1 MAKSKTL
8 EFDYWISSYLAFRH
22 AQDFRRSAELIEKNN
37 ITKPVMVNIAFSCE
51 LYMKALIMW
60 NHKNREIIGKHKLDA
75 LFGMLEISIQERIRK
90 ETDIQNWDTFLKDSA
105 DAFCAWRYYYEKD
118 NVMFGH
124 IGDLFAFA
132 EVLGSICSEEIS
144 IGEFLKDGTIGKCL

>member
-8 EFDYWISSYLAFRH
+8 EFDYRLSSYLAFRH
-22 AQDFRRSAELIEKNN
+22 AQDFRKGAGLLDDNRL
-37 ITKPVMVNIAFSCE
+37 TKPVMVNIAFSCE
-51 LYMKALIMW
+51 LYMKALLMW
-60 NHKNREIIGKHKLDA
+60 KNKSQEIIAEHKLDR
-75 LFGMLEISIQERIRK
+75 LFAMLDLHIQEQIKAETGIRG
-90 ETDIQNWDTFLKDSA
+90 WDRFLSDSS

-124 IGDLFAFA
+124 IGGLVAFA
-132 EVLGSICSEEIS
+132 EVLDNICSEEIS